1 MLVEDG
7 SEVRLDD
14 IPASI
19 LVYNLQKVGVEEL
32 ADELAAAQYIS
43 NLHVNQLQELT
54 KYSINT
60 IFINEQH
67 IVWFLQIRLVLAECM
82 MHTTGRL
89 SCDTDSA

>member
-19 LVYNLQKVGVEEL
+19 LVYNLQQVGVEEL

-67 IVWFLQIRLVLAECM
+67 IV
-82 MHTTGRL
+82 
-89 SCDTDSA
+89 